1 MPHYRLYF
9 MDAGGSIA
17 SVEEFSASDDVEAIR
32 LSRDSSAP
40 LPRELWCRSRIV
52 DAVEPGQGRSGPA
65 GLTPADTPIQG
76 FLNRISR

>member
-17 SVEEFSASDDVEAIR
+17 SVEEFSARDDVEAIR
-32 LSRDSSAP
+32 VTRDSAAP

-52 DAVEPGQGRSGPA
+52 DAVEPVEARRGSA
-65 GLTPADTPIQG
+65 SLTSADSPIQK

>member
-32 LSRDSSAP
+32 HTRDSDAG

-52 DAVEPGQGRSGPA
+52 DSVEPAEGRKGSPS
-65 GLTPADTPIQG
+65 LTSADMPIQT
-76 FLNRISR
+76 FLNRINR